1 MNKIYNLHLPARQS
15 HTVTMWPSP
24 RFFKALSRPG
34 NSRKCQRALKSMH
47 QHTVYPRPTA
57 CSKVFSSRNIS
68 QFKLTLQETMHK
80 QHAFIIMDFLET
92 FPSRIKY
99 SKSSESVFWVSFL
112 QSYSLNTK
120 CQYKYVNFVIFLNFY
135 WNTQLTVMSI
145 ESIRVNNFCLWQW
158 QKLTS
163 GLTLL
168 HDWILWFC
176 ESQWILEP
184 CITKCHPGF
193 IIWLVLGPKDHCKG
207 QKCHGWLH
215 KQFDGKLL
223 SLFQSFFFLK
233 KKDWFKIEERL
244 CEIILKPIYIISP
257 HAGQMFGIKIDF

>member
-1 MNKIYNLHLPARQS
+1 MNKKYNLHLPARQS

-47 QHTVYPRPTA
+47 QHTVYPHPRPTA

-163 GLTLL
+163 GWTLL
-168 HDWILWFC
+168 HDWILWISVNFRALYHKM
-176 ESQWILEP
+176 SP
-184 CITKCHPGF
+184 RFHYMTGFGTKRPLQGPEVSWMTAQTIWWQAAKF
-193 IIWLVLGPKDHCKG
+193 IS
-207 QKCHGWLH
+207 
-215 KQFDGKLL
+215 KL
-223 SLFQSFFFLK
+223 FLK
-233 KKDWFKIEERL
+233 KRKIGLKLRRDYVRL
-244 CEIILKPIYIISP
+244 
-257 HAGQMFGIKIDF
+257 F